1 MGQKRRKRI
10 FIWISVLM
18 VLLGFFY
25 YENSYLVVSTYTMES
40 EKLAK
45 EFDGYKIVQISD
57 FHNASFGVK
66 NKRLLKKIRNE
77 KPDMLVI
84 TGDFVDSN
92 RVNISVAVDFV
103 EEAVK
108 ICPVYYV
115 TGNHE
120 RSLPET
126 QRKELFEKLEQAGVV
141 LLLDKTE
148 EIRRGDASFTLIGL
162 DDSSIYDNTLLK
174 LTEEIEEEQFRLVLA
189 HEPQGIRHY
198 ALGGA
203 DLVLCGHAHGG
214 QFRIPFVG
222 PVYAPGQGFFPK
234 LTNGEHE
241 DENTKMIISR
251 GLGNSVIPVRLFNNP
266 EIVVVILKAQKNKN
280 SR

>member
-1 MGQKRRKRI
+1 MGQNRKRRI
-10 FIWISVLM
+10 IIWISVFI

-25 YENSYLVVSTYTMES
+25 YENNHLVVTNYIIES
-40 EKLAK
+40 EELAE
-45 EFDGYKIVQISD
+45 EFEGYKIVQISD
-57 FHNASFGVK
+57 FHNTSFGVK
-66 NKRLLKKIRNE
+66 NKRLLKKIKNE

-84 TGDFVDSN
+84 TGDLVDSN

-126 QRKELFEKLEQAGVV
+126 QRKELFEKLEQAGAV
-141 LLLDKTE
+141 LLLDKTT
-148 EIRRGDASFTLIGL
+148 EIRREDASFTLIGL

-214 QFRIPFVG
+214 QFRIPFIG

-241 DENTKMIISR
+241 SGDTKMIISR
-251 GLGNSVIPVRLFNNP
+251 GLGNSVIPVRLFNDP
-266 EIVVVILKAQKNKN
+266 EIVVVTLKAQ
-280 SR
+280 

>member
-189 HEPQGIRHY
+189 HEPQAIRHY

-203 DLVLCGHAHGG
+203 DLVFCGHAHGG
-214 QFRIPFVG
+214 QFRIPFIG

-241 DENTKMIISR
+241 SGDTKMIISR

-266 EIVVVILKAQKNKN
+266 EIVVVILKAQ
-280 SR
+280 

>member
-1 MGQKRRKRI
+1 MHG
-10 FIWISVLM
+10 
-18 VLLGFFY
+18 
-25 YENSYLVVSTYTMES
+25 
-40 EKLAK
+40 A
-45 EFDGYKIVQISD
+45 
-57 FHNASFGVK
+57 
-66 NKRLLKKIRNE
+66 
-77 KPDMLVI
+77 
-84 TGDFVDSN
+84 
-92 RVNISVAVDFV
+92 
-103 EEAVK
+103 EAVK

-222 PVYAPGQGFFPK
+222 PVIQQ
-234 LTNGEHE
+234 
-241 DENTKMIISR
+241 S
-251 GLGNSVIPVRLFNNP
+251 
-266 EIVVVILKAQKNKN
+266 
-280 SR
+280 

>member
-1 MGQKRRKRI
+1 MHG
-10 FIWISVLM
+10 S
-18 VLLGFFY
+18 
-25 YENSYLVVSTYTMES
+25 
-40 EKLAK
+40 
-45 EFDGYKIVQISD
+45 
-57 FHNASFGVK
+57 
-66 NKRLLKKIRNE
+66 
-77 KPDMLVI
+77 
-84 TGDFVDSN
+84 
-92 RVNISVAVDFV
+92 
-103 EEAVK
+103 EAVK

-241 DENTKMIISR
+241 DGNTKMIISR

>member
-92 RVNISVAVDFV
+92 RVNI
-103 EEAVK
+103 
-108 ICPVYYV
+108 
-115 TGNHE
+115 
-120 RSLPET
+120 
-126 QRKELFEKLEQAGVV
+126 
-141 LLLDKTE
+141 
-148 EIRRGDASFTLIGL
+148 
-162 DDSSIYDNTLLK
+162 
-174 LTEEIEEEQFRLVLA
+174 
-189 HEPQGIRHY
+189 
-198 ALGGA
+198 
-203 DLVLCGHAHGG
+203 
-214 QFRIPFVG
+214 
-222 PVYAPGQGFFPK
+222 
-234 LTNGEHE
+234 
-241 DENTKMIISR
+241 
-251 GLGNSVIPVRLFNNP
+251 
-266 EIVVVILKAQKNKN
+266 
-280 SR
+280 